1 MKICSQLI
9 EFPNNALKSN
19 LSGNEVSRSD
29 SMIPLVGDSI
39 LVQDI
44 TMDNKTEQ
52 NWFVIE
58 VTTKL
63 VFNAKF
69 HISWTLPYKILVCT
83 FLNIPKL

>member
-52 NWFVIE
+52 N
-58 VTTKL
+58 
-63 VFNAKF
+63 
-69 HISWTLPYKILVCT
+69 
-83 FLNIPKL
+83 